1 MASIITTTGFATV
14 DFNLWPEFSK
24 HLIVLLM
31 IIGACAGSTGGGL
44 KISRV
49 IILFKS
55 FIAEIKQILNPKEVV
70 SIRLNGKNVDKKT
83 LNSTR
88 IYFGAYVILICI
100 FTLIISLDGLD
111 LTTNLTAVLSCFNN
125 IGPGLNLVGPMEN
138 FGLYSDWV
146 KVVLSLAMLTGRLEI
161 FPMFLLFAKSA
172 HDR

>member
-1 MASIITTTGFATV
+1 M
-14 DFNLWPEFSK
+14 
-24 HLIVLLM
+24 
-31 IIGACAGSTGGGL
+31 
-44 KISRV
+44 
-49 IILFKS
+49 LFRS
-55 FIAEIKQILNPKEVV
+55 
-70 SIRLNGKNVDKKT
+70 
-83 LNSTR
+83 
-88 IYFGAYVILICI
+88 FGAYVILICI